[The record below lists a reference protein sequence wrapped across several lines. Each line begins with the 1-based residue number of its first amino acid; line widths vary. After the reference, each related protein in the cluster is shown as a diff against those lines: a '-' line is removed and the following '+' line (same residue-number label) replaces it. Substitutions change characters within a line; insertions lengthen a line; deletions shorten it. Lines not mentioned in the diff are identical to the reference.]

1 MNILTI
7 DYKDFKLEV
16 DLASVAAGEV
26 FADVFDATQKR
37 YTTENFETA
46 YLFSGHV
53 KKFMIWQP
61 ASQQA
66 EKADIHM
73 VRHPVFFENM
83 AYKLRVDFHPDVVT
97 ASFYARVKNIK
108 DLFDVRNTQGGNVFA
123 SAELTFYNEPGEF
136 DLIIDYELKTVR
148 HSVLFQFT
156 VFSAKLDSRK
166 DHPAMVKQI
175 ETVFPRLVIDYLRK
189 TYHHFG
195 AQGIGDSDIL
205 WWTIFGNIFR
215 SIMRNLRLIVE
226 NPHREISVR
235 STIAQGSR
243 IETPKGP
250 LVDKLARSS
259 GRASEYFIVK
269 EKHLGEDNYENRY
282 VKHIINDILESYKR
296 IYTKASKDS
305 SIKRMD
311 KAYRMQLEF
320 AGEAIATLPTHT
332 VFRKVGRHHNGQRY
346 SSVLLNHPGYA
357 GLLKD
362 WEALKMGY
370 ELQEGL
376 YEIELKDI
384 AYLYQLSCFFG
395 IAHLLQEITG
405 VAPDIKKMPRIK
417 TGAFRLLPEK
427 NMHSKIVFTCK
438 DGTHIELYQEL
449 RYTNSFDTE
458 DAGTFDKPVCPDIIL
473 RIEKKDQPRNLYL
486 TYLFDSKYRLV
497 ESTRF
502 HMEDKMDEPHPQ
514 DVGKV
519 REYRE
524 SIYRKKREGQKYDLY
539 KEVVGAYILFPGLEK
554 KEYHERYYR
563 EVILPENIG
572 GFPFLTGSREGA
584 TLLEKHLRYIIM
596 TDATQLLA
604 KVPAQNGRDY
614 MTTDAYVFVDP
625 VDAADIAMYSELIEN
640 DAVIYPC
647 KKFDQVVGD
656 LKVRYFAPYIE
667 GRGITCFYEIAGINL
682 MPYRK
687 VYPPGHPLFRDEG
700 RRYMVLKLQKKEVL
714 DDYVQIKGMVG
725 NKRYT
730 QIKHL
735 YSPKDAFIKTVPE
748 KDIRWPNN
756 SEDPSA
762 S

>member
-1 MNILTI
+1 MNILAI
-7 DYKDFKLEV
+7 DYKDFKLGF
-16 DLASVAAGEV
+16 DLTSVAAGEI
-26 FADVFDATQKR
+26 FADVFEATQKR
-37 YTTENFETA
+37 HTKENFETA
-46 YLFSGHV
+46 YLFSGYV

-61 ASQQA
+61 GSQRS

-73 VRHPVFFENM
+73 VRHPVFFENTV
-83 AYKLRVDFHPDVVT
+83 YKLRVDFDPNVV
-97 ASFYARVKNIK
+97 AVSFRSRVKNVK
-108 DLFDVRNTQGGNVFA
+108 DLFDVRETQGGNLYA

-136 DLIIDYELKTVR
+136 DLIIDYELKTVQ

-156 VFSAKLDSRK
+156 VFSAKLDSKK
-166 DHPAMVKQI
+166 DHPAMVTQI

-195 AQGIGDSDIL
+195 LQGTGDSDVL

-226 NPHREISVR
+226 NPHREISVLR
-235 STIAQGSR
+235 NRTKGDK
-243 IETPKGP
+243 IEKPKGP
-250 LVDKLARSS
+250 LVDKLAKSS
-259 GRASEYFIVK
+259 GRAGEYFAVK
-269 EKHLGEDNYENRY
+269 DKQLGEDNYENRY
-282 VKHIINDILESYKR
+282 VKHIIKDILESYER
-296 IYTKASKDS
+296 IYTKVSQDS

-332 VFRKVGRHHNGQRY
+332 VFRKVGKHHNGRRY
-346 SSVLLNHPGYA
+346 SAVLLNHPGYV

-395 IAHLLQEITG
+395 IARLLQEITG
-405 VAPDIKKMPRIK
+405 VAPDIEKMPRIK
-417 TGAFRLLPEK
+417 TAAFRLLPEK
-427 NMHSKIVFTCK
+427 NMHSKMVFTCK

-497 ESTRF
+497 ESDRF
-502 HMEDKMDEPHPQ
+502 HMEDKMDEPDPK
-514 DVGKV
+514 DVGKM

-524 SIYRKKREGQKYDLY
+524 SIYRRKKEGQKYDLY

-572 GFPFLTGSREGA
+572 GFPFLPGSEEGSS
-584 TLLEKHLRYIIM
+584 LLEKHLRYIIA

-625 VDAADIAMYSELIEN
+625 VDAADIAMYSELVEN
-640 DAVIYPC
+640 EAMIYSR
-647 KKFDQVVGD
+647 KKLDQTLGD
-656 LKVRYFAPYIE
+656 LKARYFAPYIE
-667 GRGITCFYEIAGINL
+667 GRGIICFYEIVSINY
-682 MPYRK
+682 MPYKK

-700 RRYMVLKLQKKEVL
+700 RKYMVLKLRKKEML
-714 DDYVQIKGMVG
+714 EGYVQIKGMAG
-725 NKRYT
+725 NRRFT

-735 YSPKDAFIKTVPE
+735 YSPKEGFIKTVTE
-748 KDIRWPNN
+748 EDVRWPDR